1 MWEVMVP
8 VMNQLLS
15 SALALACRQRSLAD
29 IAERGLQDNAWRWT
43 MDEAYV
49 VTLHNTVGTLTLP
62 LFAYR
67 DTSTAVA
74 AVTRTPAFDL
84 LPHRR
89 HCRSTPLLLQAES
102 RVAAHF
108 PFEQAQAAL
117 HPTRPS
123 LAVPASAH
131 PLERRWTPSGTPPD
145 GLVMA
150 LAGFVTALDPLG
162 TPSRGSPERSR
173 GSPER
178 SGGSPE
184 RSGGAPERSR
194 GPSMARQGGRRGYPR
209 GRGRPRGS
217 RAPAEGSRSRHT
229 GSPSRHEEAQRASQR
244 VRRRSRRRPGLQS
257 QPSA

>member
-1 MWEVMVP
+1 MRNRRPEVT
-8 VMNQLLS
+8 
-15 SALALACRQRSLAD
+15 SLF
-29 IAERGLQDNAWRWT
+29 
-43 MDEAYV
+43 V
-49 VTLHNTVGTLTLP
+49 TVGVVP
-62 LFAYR
+62 LSAR
-67 DTSTAVA
+67 LSTAALSHVTAVA
-74 AVTRTPAFDL
+74 P
-84 LPHRR
+84 
-89 HCRSTPLLLQAES
+89 PLVVQHDRPLC
-102 RVAAHF
+102 HG
-108 PFEQAQAAL
+108 PFSGL

-145 GLVMA
+145 GLVRA

-162 TPSRGSPERSR
+162 TASRGSPERSR

-178 SGGSPE
+178 SRGTS
-184 RSGGAPERSR
+184 ERSR
-194 GPSMARQGGRRGYPR
+194 GPSMARQGGRRGHPR
-209 GRGRPRGS
+209 GRVRPRGS